1 MILQNSS
8 LDSIITGAGLTS
20 YLQFPVAVDVPALLQ
35 EYAAGRV
42 RLNSPRP
49 NVTDAAD
56 ANPIGE
62 NPDPNGLYVVRGPT
76 SAVAI
81 QPVRGVIVAGASKRQ
96 EEFYGL
102 WNLDRIHSAVAA
114 VAADPT
120 ISGLVL
126 QMDTPGG
133 SVLGLRAAADAL
145 LSLQDQ
151 RPDVSVLSYAQRLNA
166 SAGMYLAAATQAFH
180 AAPGAYV
187 GSIGT
192 IAALTDYTG
201 LKEKFGITTKVYTA
215 DSTLKDLGRGPITEA
230 HDNHMKAMVKTY
242 SDEFKGWMQERRGVE
257 PGSMHGQA
265 WEARMAPAGITD
277 STAFVTFQE
286 FLATALGL

>member
-1 MILQNSS
+1 MLLQNSS
-8 LDSIITGAGLTS
+8 LDSIITAAGLAS
-20 YLQFPVAVDVPALLQ
+20 YLQFPVALDTAALLQ

-42 RLNSPRP
+42 RL
-49 NVTDAAD
+49 AAPAAGMAD
-56 ANPIGE
+56 GDRDT
-62 NPDPNGLYVVRGPT
+62 DPNALYVVRGPT

-81 QPVRGVIVAGASKRQ
+81 LPVRGVIVSGASAMQ
-96 EEFYGL
+96 EECYGL
-102 WNLDRIHSAVAA
+102 YNLDRIHNAVAA
-114 VAADPT
+114 VAADST

-145 LSLQDQ
+145 LSLQEQ

-192 IAALTDYTG
+192 IAALTDYSG
-201 LKEKFGITTKVYTA
+201 MKEKFGISTRVYTA
-215 DSTLKDLGRGPITEA
+215 DSTLKDLGRGPITDA
-230 HDNHMKAMVKTY
+230 HDAHMKGMVQNY
-242 SDEFKGWMQERRGVE
+242 SDEFKNWMSSRRGVD
-257 PGSMHGQA
+257 PSAMHGQA
-265 WEARMAPAGITD
+265 WEARLAPAGITD
-277 STAFVTFQE
+277 STAFVTFAE

>member
-1 MILQNSS
+1 MLLQNSS
-8 LDSIITGAGLTS
+8 LDSLITAAGLAS
-20 YLQFPVAVDVPALLQ
+20 YLQFPVAVDTAALLQ

-42 RLNSPRP
+42 RIATP
-49 NVTDAAD
+49 AAAMRD
-56 ANPIGE
+56 E
-62 NPDPNGLYVVRGPT
+62 ERDTDPNALSVARGAT

-81 QPVRGVIVAGASKRQ
+81 LPVRGVIVSGASARQ
-96 EEFYGL
+96 EEYYGL

-133 SVLGLRAAADAL
+133 SVLGLRAAADSL
-145 LSLQDQ
+145 LSLQEQ

-192 IAALTDYTG
+192 IAALTDNSG
-201 LKEKFGITTKVYTA
+201 LMQKLGISTRIYTA
-215 DSTLKDLGRGPITEA
+215 DSTLKDLGRGPITDA
-230 HDNHMKAMVKTY
+230 HDAHMKDMVQGY
-242 SDEFKGWMQERRGVE
+242 SDEFKSWMKDRRGIE

-265 WEARMAPAGITD
+265 WEARMAPKGITD
-277 STAFVTFQE
+277 STAFVTFTE

>member
-1 MILQNSS
+1 MLPQNTS
-8 LDSIITGAGLTS
+8 LDALLTAAGLAS
-20 YLQFPVAVDVPALLQ
+20 YLQFPVALDTAALLQ

-42 RLNSPRP
+42 RI
-49 NVTDAAD
+49 AAASGNRD
-56 ANPIGE
+56 LGL
-62 NPDPNGLYVVRGPT
+62 PDPNALYVVRGPT

-81 QPVRGVIVAGASKRQ
+81 QPVRGVIVSGASASQ
-96 EEFYGL
+96 EEYYGL
-102 WNLDRIHSAVAA
+102 WNLDRIHSAVSA

-120 ISGLVL
+120 VSALVL

-180 AAPGAYV
+180 ASPGAYV

-192 IAALTDYTG
+192 IAALTDYSAM
-201 LKEKFGITTKVYTA
+201 KEKFGISTRVYTA
-215 DSTLKDLGRGPITEA
+215 DSTLKDLGRGPITDA
-230 HDNHMKAMVKTY
+230 HDTYMRDMVQSY
-242 SDEFKGWMQERRGVE
+242 SDEFKGWMSERRRVA
-257 PGSMHGQA
+257 PAAMHGQA

-277 STAFVTFQE
+277 STAFVTFAE

>member
-1 MILQNSS
+1 MLLQNSS
-8 LDSIITGAGLTS
+8 LDAFITAAGLAS
-20 YLQFPVAVDVPALLQ
+20 YLQFPVAVDTSALLQ

-42 RLNSPRP
+42 RIAAPEADMRDEGR
-49 NVTDAAD
+49 DA
-56 ANPIGE
+56 
-62 NPDPNGLYVVRGPT
+62 DPNALSVLRGPT

-81 QPVRGVIVAGASKRQ
+81 LPVRGVIVSGASALQ
-96 EEFYGL
+96 EEYYGL

-145 LSLQDQ
+145 LSLQEQ

-180 AAPGAYV
+180 ASPGAYV

-192 IAALTDYTG
+192 IAALTDNSG
-201 LKEKFGITTKVYTA
+201 LMQKLGISTRIYTA
-215 DSTLKDLGRGPITEA
+215 DSTLKDLGRGPITDA
-230 HDNHMKAMVKTY
+230 HDAHMKNMVQGY
-242 SDEFKGWMQERRGVE
+242 SDEFKNWMKDRRGIE

-277 STAFVTFQE
+277 STAFVTFAE

>member
-1 MILQNSS
+1 MLLQNSS
-8 LDSIITGAGLTS
+8 LDSLVTAAGLAS
-20 YLQFPVAVDVPALLQ
+20 YLQFPVALDTAALLQ

-42 RLNSPRP
+42 RI
-49 NVTDAAD
+49 AAPAAAVAAGD
-56 ANPIGE
+56 QT
-62 NPDPNGLYVVRGPT
+62 PDPNALYVIRG
-76 SAVAI
+76 SLASVAV
-81 QPVRGVIVAGASKRQ
+81 QPVRGVIVSGASAMQ
-96 EEFYGL
+96 EEYYGL

-120 ISGLVL
+120 INALVL

-192 IAALTDYTG
+192 IAALTDYSG
-201 LKEKFGITTKVYTA
+201 MKEKFGISTRVYTA
-215 DSTLKDLGRGPITEA
+215 DSTLKDLGRGPITDA
-230 HDNHMKAMVKTY
+230 HDAHMRGMVQSY
-242 SDEFKGWMQERRGVE
+242 SDEFKNWMNSRRGVD
-257 PGSMHGQA
+257 PSAMHGQA
-265 WEARMAPAGITD
+265 WEARLAPSGITD
-277 STAFVTFQE
+277 STAFVTFAE

>member
-1 MILQNSS
+1 MLLQNSS
-8 LDSIITGAGLTS
+8 LDAFITAAGLAS
-20 YLQFPVAVDVPALLQ
+20 YLQFPVAVDTSALLQ

-42 RLNSPRP
+42 RIAAPAAAMRDEDR
-49 NVTDAAD
+49 DA
-56 ANPIGE
+56 
-62 NPDPNGLYVVRGPT
+62 DPNALFVVRGPT

-81 QPVRGVIVAGASKRQ
+81 LPVRGVIVSGASPRQ
-96 EEFYGL
+96 EEYYGL

-192 IAALTDYTG
+192 IAALTDNSG
-201 LKEKFGITTKVYTA
+201 LMQKLGISTRIYTA
-215 DSTLKDLGRGPITEA
+215 DSTLKDLGRGPITDA
-230 HDNHMKAMVKTY
+230 HDAHMKDMVQGY
-242 SDEFKGWMQERRGVE
+242 SDEFKSWMKNRRGIE
-257 PGSMHGQA
+257 PSSMHGQA
-265 WEARMAPAGITD
+265 WEARMAPKGITD
-277 STAFVTFQE
+277 STAFVTFAE